1 MGWLIT
7 LAVLCGLAFLPIGF
21 RAVYRKSDP
30 GVWVLIGPFRF
41 RVYPKRKE
49 KDKPD
54 TKTKQKTKN
63 DRKEGRSYRDFQPV
77 IKTIFEFLGE
87 FRRKIRVR
95 DLELKLILAGDDP
108 SDLAVNYGRG
118 WAILGNLMPQLE
130 RYFVIKKRDLEVQC
144 DFAADETLIF
154 ARLDAMI
161 TLARTLHLLSW
172 HGVKILKQLLKLKK
186 YEKGGA

>member
-7 LAVLCGLAFLPIGF
+7 IAVLCSLAFFPLGF
-21 RAVYRKSDP
+21 RAVYRKAAP
-30 GVWVLIGPFRF
+30 GVWVLIGPFRL
-41 RVYPKRKE
+41 RVYPKRKQ

-54 TKTKQKTKN
+54 TKTKQKAKN

-95 DLELKLILAGDDP
+95 HLELRLILAGDDP

-144 DFAADETLIF
+144 DFAADETLVF
-154 ARLDAMI
+154 ARLDATI
-161 TLARTLHLLSW
+161 TLARTLHLLSS
-172 HGVKILKQLLKLKK
+172 HGVKTLKQLLKLKK